1 MRESYDIFTVC
12 RKEERYKVKC
22 FDFWKYVI
30 PDTILTIK
38 WAIKNFLAN
47 AELTRPEAGTTEKQ

>member
-12 RKEERYKVKC
+12 KKGERYKIKC

-30 PDTILTIK
+30 PDTFTAIK
-38 WAIKNFLAN
+38 WWFKNKKAN
-47 AELTRPEAGTTEKQ
+47 DQS

>member
-12 RKEERYKVKC
+12 KKGERYKIKL
-22 FDFWKYVI
+22 FDFWKYTI
-30 PDTILTIK
+30 TDTLTTIK

-47 AELTRPEAGTTEKQ
+47 SNYISS

>member
-12 RKEERYKVKC
+12 KKGERYKIRC
-22 FDFWKYVI
+22 LDFWKYVI
-30 PDTILTIK
+30 HDTALTIK

-47 AELTRPEAGTTEKQ
+47 VIVE